1 MEPMTI
7 AMLVGAG
14 LGALRSN
21 EEKNMW
27 ADQQR
32 AEAEKTR
39 YAPWTGQW
47 GSNLAPPTGD
57 MGNIM
62 AGTMAGAAI
71 GQQMDRNA
79 DTTLTDGDQPEN
91 IYTRHKKY
99 SLFGSNE
106 SESPSYKL
114 MNEDMTSKGSY
125 RLFENDRAMFG
136 NDGNPYA
143 DEQRYRMMLGNY

>member
-1 MEPMTI
+1 MGPMAI

-14 LGALRSN
+14 LGALKSK

-27 ADQQR
+27 ADQQK

-47 GSNLAPPTGD
+47 GQNLPGPTGD

-71 GQQMDRNA
+71 GQQMDGGSLADDNA
-79 DTTLTDGDQPEN
+79 DTTLTNGDMN
-91 IYTRHKKY
+91 GIDNTRPIDNYYELQKLKSRGMFDDY
-99 SLFGSNE
+99 GSGSGSL
-106 SESPSYKL
+106 
-114 MNEDMTSKGSY
+114 
-125 RLFENDRAMFG
+125 
-136 NDGNPYA
+136 YA
-143 DEQRYRMMLGNY
+143 